1 MRIAFIG
8 AVVVVLTA
16 ALLVA
21 LLSGGEHESVHAD
34 GRAGQA
40 PALAGP
46 DALDLDAALLADR
59 PLLVAMGREPASAPS
74 PVAAVADPM
83 PTPADPASSF
93 PAPSS
98 PVSSAPVPSDKGPTD
113 QAPGPGVGDGLEA
126 AAQPDRGVGEPGPGT
141 PDDAPVSLPADP
153 QTRDPLVSDP
163 PSSSPQPTALAPPA
177 SQPGDPAPSDPNPSS
192 PEPVPADP
200 PQADPSEPAPATGAT
215 GAAGA
220 AGATGA
226 SGGTDPGRGPSGQEA
241 AERLEGQQP
250 APATPTFDVVRIS
263 RGGTGVLAGRA
274 MPGAA
279 VTVLEDDMPLGT
291 VKADARGEWVMILE
305 DPLAPGTM
313 QFALTA
319 TLADREPVASADV
332 VVLNLPANGDDPNR
346 FQPSERE
353 GVVAVLSPRDG
364 DGPSRVLQKPGG
376 AVPADLA
383 GDLSVETVDF
393 GTDRLPLISGRAPA
407 GASVAVYL
415 DNRFLAATR
424 AGDDGVWRV
433 SADTSL
439 DQGGHQIR
447 VDQLVDEGV
456 VALRIEQ
463 PFSVAAPPADAA
475 GVQVHEGDKL
485 WAVVRPAQ
493 SGADGL
499 RYTLVF
505 RANSDQIT
513 DPEVI
518 YPGQLFP
525 AATAEAPSRA
535 G

>member
-1 MRIAFIG
+1 M
-8 AVVVVLTA
+8 
-16 ALLVA
+16 
-21 LLSGGEHESVHAD
+21 
-34 GRAGQA
+34 
-40 PALAGP
+40 
-46 DALDLDAALLADR
+46 
-59 PLLVAMGREPASAPS
+59 
-74 PVAAVADPM
+74 
-83 PTPADPASSF
+83 
-93 PAPSS
+93 
-98 PVSSAPVPSDKGPTD
+98 
-113 QAPGPGVGDGLEA
+113 
-126 AAQPDRGVGEPGPGT
+126 
-141 PDDAPVSLPADP
+141 
-153 QTRDPLVSDP
+153 
-163 PSSSPQPTALAPPA
+163 
-177 SQPGDPAPSDPNPSS
+177 
-192 PEPVPADP
+192 
-200 PQADPSEPAPATGAT
+200 
-215 GAAGA
+215 
-220 AGATGA
+220 
-226 SGGTDPGRGPSGQEA
+226 
-241 AERLEGQQP
+241 
-250 APATPTFDVVRIS
+250 RIS

-305 DPLAPGTM
+305 DPLAPGTA

-353 GVVAVLSPRDG
+353 GVVAVLSPRHG

-439 DQGGHQIR
+439 DQGAHQIR